1 MKKVKS
7 VIICCIFV
15 AFSSFADIHYS
26 KEQLNN
32 MASSGD
38 YPEQEDAVT
47 KSANP
52 MSFED
57 CKSGALSMYSQVVG
71 DYPVEIVVDTNIL
84 YVLKLWT
91 NDGAIVMSCSGPDQ
105 KRVITVAKYK

>member
-1 MKKVKS
+1 MKKIKS
-7 VIICCIFV
+7 VIGCCLFV
-15 AFSSFADIHYS
+15 ACSSFADTNYS

-32 MASSGD
+32 MASSGN

-71 DYPVEIVVDTNIL
+71 DYPVQIVVDTDIL

-105 KRVITVAKYK
+105 KRVVTVAQYK